1 MEPLYQDARQ
11 IIEDARKNA
20 VRSVDFNRVLMYWN
34 LGHRIFEEEQQGKK
48 RADYGTYLTKELSRR
63 LVPEY
68 GSGFSIRQLELCR
81 QFYRTY
87 PIANTLRSQL
97 NWSQYRML
105 IQIDDPDKREY
116 FLPFPVF
123 VSFSSFFRDKTTQI

>member
-68 GSGFSIRQLELCR
+68 GSGFSIRQFLSHLSNCEHTAFAIKLESISNA
-81 QFYRTY
+81 Y
-87 PIANTLRSQL
+87 S
-97 NWSQYRML
+97 
-105 IQIDDPDKREY
+105 D
-116 FLPFPVF
+116 
-123 VSFSSFFRDKTTQI
+123 